1 MLSIGKLAKGQ
12 EGYYLDAVARGVEDY
27 YLEGE
32 APGRWLGAGTAL
44 LGLSGEV
51 DSVALAA
58 VLDGRDPTTDTL
70 LRSSKGGRIPG
81 FDLTFRAPKS
91 VSVVFGLAEADIAA
105 VVAEAHDLAVDAA
118 LGYLERHA
126 TWTRRG
132 HGGVEQI
139 RGDGLVAAAFR
150 HRTSR
155 AGDPHLHTHVLVAN
169 AVRGADGRWSTV
181 DARHFFWHSKTAGYL
196 YEAHLRS
203 ELTARLGIRWTKA
216 IKGIADIEGVPL
228 DVLGTF
234 STRRAEIEERLA
246 IGGWSS
252 PRAAEIA
259 ALTTRK
265 AKQHDVDPVT
275 LRSRWREQ
283 ARAMNFGPR
292 QLAAV
297 MDQQP
302 AEHRGLAEVRAVE
315 AVLLSPAGM
324 TKQSSSFERR
334 DVLLGVAEAI
344 RNGASVAYLEA
355 IADRLLCHPEV
366 VALVGQTNDVIR
378 TDSGR
383 VISRASTGVR
393 WTTRELLALEQRTV
407 DRALARRGTGVGL
420 VDAQSLAEAVPALPD
435 DQGAVVEHLGSSG
448 HGVDVLTAP
457 AGSGKTYTLKT
468 ARQVWEASGYRVIGA
483 ALAARAAAELQS
495 AAGIPSS
502 TLTRLLGRLDRTS
515 MEPNTVL
522 VIDEAGMVGTR
533 VLARALDHAE
543 RAGAKVVLVGDPKQL
558 PEIDAGGL
566 LAALA
571 EGEDAVVLASRNQDV
586 ASLNRCART
595 VVAAAGRLDGPELS
609 VRGLAYQRGDEVMT
623 LRNDARLGVRNG
635 TRGVIDHVDL
645 DQRTMTVAFSTG
657 ERATLPPDYLDAGY
671 LAHAYASTVHKA
683 QGMTCDRAFLLAT
696 DDLYQELGYVAL
708 SRGRLG
714 NHIVTVGELEHDLE
728 SPPHAPTVERDSLD
742 VLRSGLSTSR
752 AQQLAIDLDRAA
764 HFSSMPSADLIHE
777 RKRLTTI
784 VDSAP
789 TDRTADLPELIAAR
803 DSAEQQLRRLQHER
817 SRVHMPGRS
826 RGQSRAERDRV
837 IDRVAA
843 DVAHHATAV
852 TEAEDSTTERSRYL
866 VEHATDVADLRHIND
881 VIARRVD
888 ETVLEAEE
896 DGDHYLRRAV
906 GSPPVGSRRR
916 EVWRDRARA
925 VEQYRMTYAIADT
938 DNPLGLKPSDTRQLV
953 AYWAMLQEAKVV
965 ESALLPKSLRRN
977 GRGIA

>member
-1 MLSIGKLAKGQ
+1 
-12 EGYYLDAVARGVEDY
+12 
-27 YLEGE
+27 
-32 APGRWLGAGTAL
+32 
-44 LGLSGEV
+44 
-51 DSVALAA
+51 
-58 VLDGRDPTTDTL
+58 
-70 LRSSKGGRIPG
+70 
-81 FDLTFRAPKS
+81 
-91 VSVVFGLAEADIAA
+91 
-105 VVAEAHDLAVDAA
+105 
-118 LGYLERHA
+118 
-126 TWTRRG
+126 
-132 HGGVEQI
+132 
-139 RGDGLVAAAFR
+139 
-150 HRTSR
+150 
-155 AGDPHLHTHVLVAN
+155 
-169 AVRGADGRWSTV
+169 
-181 DARHFFWHSKTAGYL
+181 
-196 YEAHLRS
+196 
-203 ELTARLGIRWTKA
+203 
-216 IKGIADIEGVPL
+216 
-228 DVLGTF
+228 
-234 STRRAEIEERLA
+234 
-246 IGGWSS
+246 
-252 PRAAEIA
+252 
-259 ALTTRK
+259 
-265 AKQHDVDPVT
+265 
-275 LRSRWREQ
+275 
-283 ARAMNFGPR
+283 
-292 QLAAV
+292 

-302 AEHRGLAEVRAVE
+302 AEHRGLAEVRAIE
-315 AVLLSPAGM
+315 AVLLSPAGL
-324 TKQSSSFERR
+324 TKQSSSFDRR
-334 DVLLGVAEAI
+334 DVLLGVAEAL

-366 VALVGQTNDVIR
+366 VALAGQTNDVIR

-383 VISRASTGVR
+383 VISRASTGAR

-407 DRALARRGTGVGL
+407 DRALARLGAGVGL
-420 VDAQSLAEAVPALPD
+420 VDAQSLAEAVRSLPD

-448 HGVDVLTAP
+448 HGVDVLTAL
-457 AGSGKTYTLKT
+457 AGSGKTYTIKT

-483 ALAARAAAELQS
+483 ALAARAAELQS

-571 EGEDAVVLASRNQDV
+571 ERMPGAELTTNRRQRERWEQQALRQLRECDVDRALDAYHGHDRITVADSYDEAVETMVSRWAAARVDGEDAVMLASRNQDV

-595 VVAAAGRLDGPELS
+595 VVAAAGQLGGPELS

-635 TRGVIDHVDL
+635 TRGVIDQVDL
-645 DQRTMTVAFSTG
+645 DLRTMTVAFSTG

-671 LAHAYASTVHKA
+671 LTHAYASTVHKA

-728 SPPHAPTVERDSLD
+728 SPPHAPTVERDSLE
-742 VLRSGLSTSR
+742 VLRSGLSSSR

-764 HFSSMPSADLIHE
+764 HFSSMPTADLI
-777 RKRLTTI
+777 RKRRRLTTI
-784 VDSAP
+784 VDRAP

-803 DSAEQQLRRLQHER
+803 DSAEQQLRKLQHER
-817 SRVHMPGRS
+817 SRVYVPGRS

-852 TEAEDSTTERSRYL
+852 TEAEDSTAQRSRYL
-866 VEHATDVADLRHIND
+866 VEHATGVADLRHIDD
-881 VIARRVD
+881 VIARRID
-888 ETVLEAEE
+888 ETVIEAEE
-896 DGDHYLRRAV
+896 DCDHYLRRAV
-906 GSPPVGSRRR
+906 GAPPVGSRRR
-916 EVWRDRARA
+916 QVWRDRARA

-938 DNPLGLKPSDTRQLV
+938 DNPLGLRPSDTRQLV
-953 AYWAMLQEAKVV
+953 TYWAMLQDAKVV
-965 ESALLPKSLRRN
+965 EPALLPKSLRRN